1 MKKSEIKK
9 IIKPIVKECIN
20 EILLQKEGVLA
31 SVVSEV
37 ARGLQQGGSPIVE
50 NKAITQDDA
59 EIRELERKHEQE
71 RQERIKRLNES
82 VGSDFFKGTTP
93 APAATSESST
103 RGPLSGVSATDA
115 GVDIRGLMAVAGN
128 RWKKHT
134 K

>member
-9 IIKPIVKECIN
+9 IIKPIVEECIS

-50 NKAITQDDA
+50 SKAAIQDEA
-59 EIRELERKHEQE
+59 EIRELQRKHEQE

-82 VGSDFFKGTTP
+82 VGSDFFRGTTP
-93 APAATSESST
+93 APAATSESS
-103 RGPLSGVSATDA
+103 RGPLSGVNATDA
-115 GVDIRGLMAVAGN
+115 GVDIKGLLAIAGN

>member
-37 ARGLQQGGSPIVE
+37 ARGLQQGGTPIVE
-50 NKAITQDDA
+50 NKANVQNNT
-59 EIRELERKHEQE
+59 EIRELEKKYEQE
-71 RQERIKRLNES
+71 RQERIKKLNES
-82 VGSDFFKGTTP
+82 IGSDFFKGTAP
-93 APAATSESST
+93 APAAPESST
-103 RGPLSGVSATDA
+103 SGPLSGVSAKDP

>member
-1 MKKSEIKK
+1 MKKSDLKRL
-9 IIKPIVKECIN
+9 IKPIVKECIN

-71 RQERIKRLNES
+71 RSRLRKVYE
-82 VGSDFFKGTTP
+82 DQR
-93 APAATSESST
+93 EL
-103 RGPLSGVSATDA
+103 RPLEFYSCA
-115 GVDIRGLMAVAGN
+115 
-128 RWKKHT
+128 
-134 K
+134 

>member
-1 MKKSEIKK
+1 MKKNEIKK

-37 ARGLQQGGSPIVE
+37 ARGLQQTTSPIVE
-50 NKAITQDDA
+50 NKTNAQDEA
-59 EIRELERKHEQE
+59 EARELERKYEQD

-82 VGSDFFKGTTP
+82 VGADFFKGTAP
-93 APAATSESST
+93 APAATPESSIP
-103 RGPLSGVSATDA
+103 GPLSGVAAHDA
-115 GVDIRGLMAVAGN
+115 GVDIRGLMSVAGK